1 MKTILDK
8 MIYKAT
14 GFDKHQ
20 ALEQINKMLQNEKQC
35 ITLDLRGDDWIND
48 PMSGL
53 MDFIACGM
61 MELKAKPEMVACI
74 VHVDKIDFTSF
85 RNKTEIDGLPYI
97 KELGLYFY
105 PQLEAMEMRLGRQQK
120 QYLFVL
126 ADEIITN

>member
-1 MKTILDK
+1 MKTVLDK
-8 MIYKAT
+8 MIDKAT

-20 ALEQINKMLQNEKQC
+20 ALEQIKKMLQDEKQC

-61 MELKAKPEMVACI
+61 MELKERPEIIACI

-85 RNKTEIDGLPYI
+85 RNKIEIDGLPYI

-105 PQLEAMEMRLGRQQK
+105 PQIPDIARQLGIPEK
-120 QYLFVL
+120 QYLFIK
-126 ADEIITN
+126 ADEIITD

>member
-1 MKTILDK
+1 MKTTLDK
-8 MIYKAT
+8 MIDKAT

-20 ALEQINKMLQNEKQC
+20 ALEQIKKMLQDEKLC

-61 MELKAKPEMVACI
+61 MELKGKPEIIACI

-85 RNKTEIDGLPYI
+85 RNKIEIDGLPYI

-105 PQLEAMEMRLGRQQK
+105 PQIEDVARKLGIPEK
-120 QYLFVL
+120 QYLFIK